1 MRYAVDRH
9 YYSYF
14 GGADKHEY
22 KYYTNLQEAWHAY
35 KYEKANDFNYGDA
48 WQYTSLRVIH
58 DYSVAL
64 KPQRPHARSAQ
75 EWRQMVW
82 EKEDAI
88 KRKNMARIGIQA
100 LFGDWDDDWDATWQ
114 EVDRDDCGLFEFGDC
129 GLFDDFVDDGL
140 PF

>member
-1 MRYAVDRH
+1 MRYTVDRH

-22 KYYTNLQEAWHAY
+22 KHFTNLLDAWCAY
-35 KYEKANDFNYGDA
+35 KHERANDFNYGDA
-48 WQYTSLRVIH
+48 WQFTSFRFVH
-58 DYSVAL
+58 DDSVAL

-82 EKEDAI
+82 DKEDAI
-88 KRKNMARIGIQA
+88 KREQMSSIGNEA
-100 LFGDWDDDWDATWQ
+100 LF
-114 EVDRDDCGLFEFGDC
+114 DCEWFP
-129 GLFDDFVDDGL
+129 FDDFDDDCL